1 MAYSG
6 AVGFVGLG
14 GMGGG
19 LVKNLL
25 AHGVS
30 VSVLDRRAEV
40 VASAVG
46 RGARAAKSMSDLA
59 CSCDVLMV
67 CVNTADDSESLILGV
82 LEHLDKGKIV
92 VEHTTTNP
100 DSITRL
106 DAAVRAT
113 GAEFAEAPMTRTP
126 LHADRGEVNVLY
138 GGSAQLLERLRPLFD
153 CYAENVFHVGPLTHA
168 IMSAKEIEVFRG
180 LRAATPAKPGLERV
194 MQAIRDM
201 LAERHRSYL
210 RSGLKGVD
218 SYARARGRLQS
229 PAEDLRLSATT
240 AEHLKAF
247 EPTLHETLSR
257 YHTEGLRDVRGTF
270 LWSIA
275 SIEERRGLV
284 LEHRLESVAEDV
296 HVSFQRAYYVSHSMD
311 AMQAVVGL
319 RETVEGT
326 LFVYVSQLWTEQVTG
341 VGSSLKRSLGRRH
354 LTRAMTR
361 IVGSLGICD
370 NPGAATTGPGGR

>member
-40 VASAVG
+40 VASAVT

-59 CSCDVLMV
+59 RDCDVLMV

-138 GGSAQLLERLRPLFD
+138 GGPAPLLVKLRPLFD
-153 CYAENVFHVGPLTHA
+153 CYAENIFHVGPLTHA
-168 IMSAKEIEVFRG
+168 IKLKLIHNFIAFANVASWCEGFALAAKEG
-180 LRAATPAKPGLERV
+180 LDMTQVIDIISSAGGKSGMMDLYGESTLRRDFTPH
-194 MQAIRDM
+194 MS
-201 LAERHRSYL
+201 LANAQ
-210 RSGLKGVD
+210 K
-218 SYARARGRLQS
+218 
-229 PAEDLRLSATT
+229 
-240 AEHLKAF
+240 
-247 EPTLHETLSR
+247 
-257 YHTEGLRDVRGTF
+257 DVRYYAEWLESAGLPGFMAEAVHNTYA
-270 LWSIA
+270 LA
-275 SIEERRGLV
+275 SSKGHAEEGCTAVIKIYEER
-284 LEHRLESVAEDV
+284 
-296 HVSFQRAYYVSHSMD
+296 
-311 AMQAVVGL
+311 
-319 RETVEGT
+319 
-326 LFVYVSQLWTEQVTG
+326 TG
-341 VGSSLKRSLGRRH
+341 VEARL
-354 LTRAMTR
+354 
-361 IVGSLGICD
+361 V
-370 NPGAATTGPGGR
+370 